1 VNRDEVARD
10 VPETARAAVLEA
22 YHEPLVVRDVTV
34 PQELEANAIL
44 VRTEAAT
51 VCGTDVHLW
60 EGGLST
66 VLGEALP
73 VIPGH
78 EMVGTIVRFGD
89 GRRRDSVG
97 QPLAVGD
104 RILWTHSSCF
114 ACYACTMLN
123 RPALCR
129 NRRYYMCQS
138 PHEYPYLAGG
148 FAQYC
153 YVFPG
158 SQRVRVPDVI
168 SDRWASAASCALRTV
183 MSSFDRLLRPLNGF
197 QEVVIQGAG
206 PVGLFAT
213 AVARWNGVERV
224 ITIGAPA
231 ARLDVAKAWGASDV
245 LSIDE
250 LPQPDDRAQAVLE
263 LTGGRGADVVME
275 FSGGS
280 TAFKEGIEMTRD
292 AGQYVVCGQTSGAP
306 TDVVA
311 SAITRKNLTVSGVWS
326 ADASHYWKALQFMVM
341 ARNVV
346 SFDRLFSSEYPLER
360 IGDALS
366 RMQRFEETKPVIDP
380 WRNRSEVL

>member
-1 VNRDEVARD
+1 
-10 VPETARAAVLEA
+10 VLEA
-22 YHEPLVVRDVTV
+22 YHEPLVVRDVAL
-34 PQELEANAIL
+34 PRELEANAIL

-60 EGGLST
+60 EGGLAA
-66 VLGEALP
+66 VLGERLP

-89 GRRRDSVG
+89 GRRCDSVG
-97 QPLAVGD
+97 QPLSVGD

-114 ACYACTMLN
+114 ACYACTILN

-129 NRRYYMCQS
+129 NRRYYMGQS
-138 PHEYPYLAGG
+138 PDRYPYLAGG

-168 SDRWASAASCALRTV
+168 PDRWASAASCALRTV
-183 MSSFDRLLRPLNGF
+183 VASFDRLLRPLDGF

-213 AVARWNGVERV
+213 AMARWNGVERV
-224 ITIGAPA
+224 ITIGGPA

-250 LPQPDDRAQAVLE
+250 LPHPDDRVRAVLE
-263 LTGGRGADVVME
+263 LTDGRGADVVME

-280 TAFKEGIEMTRD
+280 TAFREGIAMARD
-292 AGQYVVCGQTSGAP
+292 AGQYLVCGQTSGVS
-306 TDVVA
+306 TEVTA
-311 SAITRKNLTVSGVWS
+311 SAITRKNLTISGVWS
-326 ADASHYWKALQFMVM
+326 ADASHYWKALQFMVK
-341 ARNVV
+341 AREAVP
-346 SFDRLFSSEYPLER
+346 FDRLFSDDYPLER
-360 IGDALS
+360 IGVALS
-366 RMQRFEETKPVIDP
+366 RMQRFEETKPVVHP
-380 WRNRSEVL
+380 WRTPSEVA